1 MSKILLAHSGFL
13 RRLVLA
19 FAMLLLPLAFVSTA
33 HANWP
38 SGPIT
43 IIAPFNPG
51 GAIDRLA
58 RAVAPHLSEE
68 LGVPVVVVNRP
79 GAGGL
84 LGHTFFLNQPDDGNT
99 LLMTSATAPIALNIL
114 VQNATFQMEDFAFI
128 NMPRQEI
135 SGLMTASTKPF
146 NDFNDLVNAIR
157 ANPGRISIG
166 VINVSA
172 DLVNLMLTLEALGLS
187 ASDVRIVTYDGGGPV
202 RTAVAGGT
210 VDAGIIGA
218 EGSLTVIDRVRT
230 LAVYGEEAL
239 GEPWNAPAINAVLAP
254 FGAEMTPVS
263 GSISGF
269 AAAAGVREKHPER
282 WARIVAAFEAIAKNE
297 EITASFREQG
307 LWTNW
312 LGPDRSTEIVM
323 QSYSV
328 LAEHAHLLRGQ

>member
-1 MSKILLAHSGFL
+1 MSPINEMFNRSHGIIKKLLFL
-13 RRLVLA
+13 VVLGTLFMSSA
-19 FAMLLLPLAFVSTA
+19 Q
-33 HANWP
+33 ANWP

-43 IIAPFNPG
+43 IVAPFNPG

-58 RAVAPHLSEE
+58 RAMAPHLSAE
-68 LGVPVVVVNRP
+68 LGVPVVVINRP

-84 LGHTFFLNQPDDGNT
+84 LGHTYFLNQPKDGNT

-114 VQNATFQMEDFAFI
+114 VQNASFQMEDFAFI
-128 NMPRQEI
+128 NMPRQEV

-146 NDFNDLVNAIR
+146 QTFDDLVNAIR

-172 DLVNLMLTLEALGLS
+172 DLVNLLLTLEALGI
-187 ASDVRIVTYDGGGPV
+187 AREDVRIVTYDGGGPV

-230 LAVYGEEAL
+230 LAVYSHQNL
-239 GEPWNAPAINAVLAP
+239 GEPWNAPSINSVLEP
-254 FGAEMTPVS
+254 FGSRMTPVS

-269 AAAAGVREKHPER
+269 AVAAEVRDHHPER
-282 WARIVAAFEAIAKNE
+282 WEKIVSAFETIANNP
-297 EITASFREQG
+297 EITTALSEQG

-312 LGPDRSTEIVM
+312 LGPQQSTAIIME
-323 QSYSV
+323 SYSV
-328 LAEHAHLLRGQ
+328 LAEHAQLLRGQ